1 MKTIALGLLL
11 SISTWAS
18 THQGVASW
26 EGRVVYIEKHTV
38 TQKEGVIQKAETE
51 YVTKDG
57 KLIASL
63 KSDFTKSVALAD
75 HEFYDARFERR
86 YGVRWENNSPW
97 MWDQKKGEPEEKKEV
112 TKDLAPGKL
121 IIGGQGLHYYMS
133 PRLEEFKRKET
144 AIAILIPGKLD
155 WYSFLVTYEGV
166 DQGWDKFVI
175 KTQSAILRLFAPK
188 LEVWYSADGKLRKYR
203 GLSNLPDADGGNQ
216 QVEIIYQY

>member
-1 MKTIALGLLL
+1 MKTISLGLLL
-11 SISTWAS
+11 SFSALAS
-18 THQGVASW
+18 THQGVATW
-26 EGRVVYIEKHTV
+26 EGRVIYTEKHSI
-38 TQKEGVIQKAETE
+38 TQTSGTIQKAETE

-57 KLIASL
+57 KLIATL
-63 KSDFTKSVALAD
+63 KSDFSKSVALAD

-86 YGVRWENNSPW
+86 YGVRWVQDQAW
-97 MWDQKKGEPEEKKEV
+97 MWDQKKGEAEEKKLV

-188 LEVWYSADGKLRKYR
+188 LEVWYSGDGKLRKYR
-203 GLSNLPDADGGNQ
+203 GLSNLPDAEGGNQ

>member
-1 MKTIALGLLL
+1 MKTFALALLL
-11 SISTWAS
+11 SLSSWAS
-18 THQGVASW
+18 SHQGVASW

-38 TQKEGVIQKAETE
+38 TQKDGVIQKAETD

-57 KLIASL
+57 KLIATL
-63 KSDFTKSVALAD
+63 KSDFSKSVALAD

-86 YGVRWENNSPW
+86 YGVRWDNGKPW
-97 MWDQKKGEPEEKKEV
+97 MWDQKKGEAEEKEEV

-133 PRLEEFKRKET
+133 PRLEEFKKKET
-144 AIAILIPGKLD
+144 PIAILIPGKLD